1 MCPTPNYGEE
11 KDFELVLDLVQTA
24 SQGLLK
30 ALSSKLSIQTN
41 GYSATGK
48 YADPPLPIRLSYK
61 I

>member
-1 MCPTPNYGEE
+1 MCPTPNSGEE

-41 GYSATGK
+41 GYAATGK
-48 YADPPLPIRLSYK
+48 
-61 I
+61 